1 MKIKTTLRLVID
13 VLGGETALKDR
24 MMVDKEVKK
33 VDGADRYVAEFV
45 ACASGGDYTTKSKLE
60 SVSIARIQK
69 GCRPAFDDPSLVH
82 KEEVKIIHKFTT
94 EFMCPGSDQSAL
106 DDTTSYVYGIVER
119 CSYGRKF
126 DPKRLQGAIVDFA
139 WNRGL
144 ETIDEG
150 TIRILHDIVIESVLE
165 WNDYARDEAESF
177 AKAQMAQMSQME
189 E

>member
-1 MKIKTTLRLVID
+1 M
-13 VLGGETALKDR
+13 
-24 MMVDKEVKK
+24 
-33 VDGADRYVAEFV
+33 F
-45 ACASGGDYTTKSKLE
+45 
-60 SVSIARIQK
+60 
-69 GCRPAFDDPSLVH
+69 
-82 KEEVKIIHKFTT
+82 
-94 EFMCPGSDQSAL
+94 PGSDQTAL

-126 DPKRLQGAIVDFA
+126 DPTRLQGAIVDFA

-144 ETIDEG
+144 ETFDEG

-165 WNDYARDEAESF
+165 WNDYARDDAESF